1 MGRASFPPGVEAD
14 DAGADEQGVRVHLRA
29 LRRAHGLSRAQV
41 ARSAGMS
48 RRELRRYERGRTVS
62 ESDLRSIAGSC
73 GVDVADLVSSSG
85 VGGHSDAAF
94 DDHGRDW
101 DTEWLDTRI
110 DEFLSSD
117 EVDPPYLE
125 IQLML
130 WDRGS
135 RIWPEPVDAQFPG
148 YVQLTLFDFLDD
160 EPATD
165 EADAVA
171 SLPVVRRRHERPLRE
186 FGRVQVAT

>member
-1 MGRASFPPGVEAD
+1 
-14 DAGADEQGVRVHLRA
+14 
-29 LRRAHGLSRAQV
+29 
-41 ARSAGMS
+41 MS

-85 VGGHSDAAF
+85 VGGNSDAAF

-148 YVQLTLFDFLDD
+148 YVQLTLFDLLDD
-160 EPATD
+160 ELVTD
-165 EADAVA
+165 EADAA
-171 SLPVVRRRHERPLRE
+171 ESLPVVRRRHERPLRE